1 MGKDDCDSAVTFTS
15 FSRALLVSKNKII
28 KYENVGLRGIILGD
42 MNIILLRSVF
52 VIVVWKC

>member
-15 FSRALLVSKNKII
+15 FSRALVSKNKII

>member
-15 FSRALLVSKNKII
+15 FSRALVNKNKIM

>member
-15 FSRALLVSKNKII
+15 FSRTLVSKNKII

>member
-15 FSRALLVSKNKII
+15 FSRALVNKNKII